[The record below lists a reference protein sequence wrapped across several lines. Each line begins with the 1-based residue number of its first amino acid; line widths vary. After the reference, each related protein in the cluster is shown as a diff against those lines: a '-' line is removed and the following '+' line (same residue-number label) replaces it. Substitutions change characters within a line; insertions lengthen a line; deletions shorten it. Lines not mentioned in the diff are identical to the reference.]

1 MTTFRGTVTAKAF
14 VLDVH
19 VIGEEEAR
27 TRVLDLWQ
35 PGARLYATPAG
46 SWLLALAEP
55 VEVRA
60 ERAPGLPLTEVPDD
74 VTPLDCAQWTDTSGL
89 VRYGLTPAD
98 HEPAPDPVEST
109 VPEAPELRV
118 RGGIGAPSQHVE
130 GLAGGESGATFRTVL
145 IVLGALGVLVLLAHG
160 NFRPVLAMAF
170 IAALAAIGRAARGTA
185 AATRPAAARQRGD
198 FWARLA
204 MRTPLRA
211 LVRSK
216 HDRYLRRL
224 TELFERKDWHNAL
237 RDAIGIGRDGEGR
250 LSLKVPQRRTG
261 DLRPTTVLGP
271 GAGPFYG
278 VEVQHHLQRLY
289 RTAAEDLERLGRH
302 DEAAFV
308 HADLLGD
315 PAAAVALFERLGR
328 LTDAAELAEGRGLD
342 PALAVRLWWRA
353 GNRTRAIDV
362 ARARGA
368 FAAAIARLPEQ
379 DGRELRTE
387 WVRERQEAGDHLGAV
402 GAAWPDETT
411 RDLALPSVQ
420 AGMALGG
427 PTGSTLFAHLAV
439 GWPTARTHVAAL
451 ALLDDD
457 DPELAPA
464 RRHFVDAWLA
474 LQGADRDLFPPR
486 QHLADP
492 EPTPAG
498 PHHTDT
504 RLTGQS
510 ADQEL
515 SQARQHLT
523 DTRPTPQG
531 AAPEPTPAG
540 PHLADTP
547 LTPQGADR
555 ELGSAATRAF
565 VRDGTPVPRAL
576 KKLADP
582 LLAADLPKAPR
593 PRRDVPDLVFPAL
606 PAQLVVHDAVALRG
620 NAVLVALG
628 DQGTR
633 LLTGDGRTR
642 ARWDVP
648 AHQVVI
654 ADHGGS
660 ALLVGR
666 RGAVCEVHH
675 LDVASRKV
683 RHWTTL
689 AHRAFVG
696 SFDGGIAVVRG
707 PDGLE
712 FLDVRRNRPTAVWRE
727 LDRDAVVLG
736 LARNEHSLAVV
747 FTNRGDR
754 AVERWRWELPGLT
767 LRERSRREEQQ
778 VLPEGTLL
786 PSGEHCDGTAD
797 GDAWWTPRE
806 DHAEIRTKGG
816 LAARTTAV
824 VHGIRWHAGLV
835 TLIDHDSR
843 VVALDTETREQVA
856 AFAVAAR

>member
-1 MTTFRGTVTAKAF
+1 MTTFRGTVAARAF

-60 ERAPGLPLTEVPDD
+60 ERAPGLPLTEVPDGL
-74 VTPLDCAQWTDTSGL
+74 TPLDCAQWTDTSGL
-89 VRYGLTPAD
+89 VRYELTPAD
-98 HEPAPDPVEST
+98 HEPAPEPVEST
-109 VPEAPELRV
+109 VPEAPRLRI

-130 GLAGGESGATFRTVL
+130 GLVGGETGSGFRAVL
-145 IVLGALGVLVLLAHG
+145 IALGALGALVLLAHG
-160 NFRPVLAMAF
+160 NFKPVLAIAF
-170 IAALAAIGRAARGTA
+170 IAAFATVGRAVRGTA
-185 AATRPAAARQRGD
+185 PARQPGN

-224 TELFERKDWHNAL
+224 TELFERRDWHNAL
-237 RDAIGIGRDGEGR
+237 RDAIGIGRDGQGR

-271 GAGPFYG
+271 GAGPLYG
-278 VEVQHHLQRLY
+278 VEVQHYLQRLY

-342 PALAVRLWWRA
+342 PALVVRLWWRA

-368 FAAAIARLPEQ
+368 FAAAIARLPAQE
-379 DGRELRTE
+379 GRELRAE

-402 GAAWPDETT
+402 AAAWSDEVT

-427 PTGSTLFAHLAV
+427 PTGSALFAHLAV
-439 GWPTARTHVAAL
+439 GWPTARTHAAAL

-464 RRHFVDAWLA
+464 RRRFVDAWLA
-474 LQGADRDLFPPR
+474 L
-486 QHLADP
+486 
-492 EPTPAG
+492 
-498 PHHTDT
+498 
-504 RLTGQS
+504 
-510 ADQEL
+510 
-515 SQARQHLT
+515 
-523 DTRPTPQG
+523 
-531 AAPEPTPAG
+531 
-540 PHLADTP
+540 
-547 LTPQGADR
+547 QGADR

-565 VRDGTPVPRAL
+565 VRDGTPVPRPL
-576 KKLADP
+576 KKAADP
-582 LLAADLPKAPR
+582 LLAADLPRAPR
-593 PRRDVPDLVFPAL
+593 ARRDVPDLAFPAL

-628 DQGTR
+628 DQGAR
-633 LLTGDGRTR
+633 LVTGDGRTR

-648 AHQVVI
+648 AHQIVI

-666 RGAVCEVHH
+666 RGAVREVHH
-675 LDVASRKV
+675 LDLASRRV

-689 AHRAFVG
+689 AHRTFAG

-712 FLDVRRNRPTAVWRE
+712 FLDVRRNRPTVVWRE

-747 FTNRGDR
+747 FAKQGDR

-767 LRERSRREEQQ
+767 LRERSRRENQQ
-778 VLPEGTLL
+778 VPPERTLL

-806 DHAEIRTKGG
+806 DHAEIRTKAG
-816 LAARTTAV
+816 LVARTTAV
-824 VHGIRWHAGLV
+824 VHGIRWHAVLV
-835 TLIDHDSR
+835 TLIDQDSR
-843 VVALDTETREQVA
+843 VVALDAETREQVA
-856 AFAVAAR
+856 AFSVQAR